1 VRPYG
6 ATIPRGYHFALDD
19 KFIDFLLTK
28 RTFAAMIN
36 HNHQNNDENLISLRS
51 SMIDLQW

>member
-1 VRPYG
+1 MLSVSLFRVEFASREGVRPYG

-28 RTFAAMIN
+28 RTSTS
-36 HNHQNNDENLISLRS
+36 SLV
-51 SMIDLQW
+51 DH